1 MFHLSL
7 WNFTWTCNAQHP
19 MVPWSWKSSN
29 VLLSPVLA
37 WILNQRIQEQ
47 SPDNPFTLKDRLT
60 VPVVRAGQ
68 RGGLLPPL
76 EPCASSVELGDDSLS
91 QLRWQIGCPFQM
103 ANRLSSAKLVGYQLL
118 RAATRVAVQSLWA
131 CHQLFQRASLEKGR
145 FFISVHAYHS
155 SSNNTHSVQQQQYPL
170 ISAWIYAYYCWVMAE
185 D

>member
-1 MFHLSL
+1 
-7 WNFTWTCNAQHP
+7 

-76 EPCASSVELGDDSLS
+76 EPCASAVELGDDSLS
-91 QLRWQIGCPFQM
+91 LFRWQRGCPVPSWLALDTQTS
-103 ANRLSSAKLVGYQLL
+103 NQGSCPISLSLSSVVSKGLL
-118 RAATRVAVQSLWA
+118 GEGEVFYLCTCIPL
-131 CHQLFQRASLEKGR
+131 
-145 FFISVHAYHS
+145 
-155 SSNNTHSVQQQQYPL
+155 QQQQYPL
-170 ISAWIYAYYCWVMAE
+170 SPAATIPTHFFLDLCILLLGNG
-185 D
+185 